1 MPIHH
6 VRSSKRFNI
15 HILLLLVKDGTWL
28 GLNDIAEEGVW
39 VWSDG
44 SPVTHTKFGLGQPDN
59 SGNEDCVE
67 MKSNGFL
74 NDRSCGVLLHFF
86 CETNYNSINP

>member
-1 MPIHH
+1 M
-6 VRSSKRFNI
+6 
-15 HILLLLVKDGTWL
+15 LLVKGGAWL

-44 SPVTHTKFGLGQPDN
+44 SPVTLTKFGHGQPDN
-59 SGNEDCVE
+59 FWNEDCVE
-67 MKSNGFL
+67 MNPKGFL
-74 NDRSCGVLLHFF
+74 NDQSCGALRHFF

>member
-1 MPIHH
+1 M
-6 VRSSKRFNI
+6 
-15 HILLLLVKDGTWL
+15 LLVKGDTWL

-44 SPVTHTKFGLGQPDN
+44 SPVTHTKFDRGEPN
-59 SGNEDCVE
+59 NFNNEDCVA
-67 MKSNGFL
+67 MNSNGFL
-74 NDRSCGVLLHFF
+74 YDWSCGVLQHLF